1 MPDFSTIKFTYEG
14 ERARAAEVDFLRTG
28 QYLQPTP
35 THHPIACFVTPDEF
49 RGYGSFALGK
59 GFLLVSAS
67 PLMRSSYPAGED
79 FARLRAA
86 RAVRLVVG

>member
-1 MPDFSTIKFTYEG
+1 M
-14 ERARAAEVDFLRTG
+14 RAAEVDFLRTG